1 MPQRGADGVRN
12 GGVVAYGR
20 GRTPG
25 PGGKEPAVLRVLLA
39 VVVVLFAAWVLL
51 GVLGWVVKGLFWLAV
66 VGIVVLVGSSLLES
80 TRRRH

>member
-1 MPQRGADGVRN
+1 MARPARCPTVGVGADGR
-12 GGVVAYGR
+12 R
-20 GRTPG
+20 GEEFP
-25 PGGKEPAVLRVLLA
+25 VLRVLLA

-80 TRRRH
+80 SRRRR